1 MAKIKISGTIVS
13 ASYDDDFFA
22 PWIDKG
28 IITPSSRVVAAL
40 EAATEP
46 VDLVINS
53 YGGDVFAGGEMYVA
67 IMTALAAGKIAS
79 VEVQS
84 YACSMAAN
92 IVAALA
98 ARGIAVTGYT
108 QTQIMF
114 HGCYTVA
121 EGGAQHLEDTADNL
135 RSVNDTVIA
144 NLQSLGIEG
153 CSTWFA
159 EGREKWFN
167 GQEALDAKLLTSL
180 ADGIVEEAPEMKAT
194 ASRFAALARPGVHD
208 YRGACAALVAE
219 NDLTELRENFAQ
231 VRNKYKDLSSR
242 SCAMAEEYE
251 ATKKAYIDAAAE
263 IEHLNADIDAR
274 ANERF
279 AALQSKHDKDFAAL
293 RSERDAALKDLEAAR
308 AESTSLK
315 AGVEKLTADLAT
327 VRDQFAAE
335 KLEHE
340 RDVKTIREG
349 GIALSLPAQEKDAN
363 MTPREKLA
371 SLPPSE
377 REDFYNAH
385 KAEIDGTN

>member
-13 ASYDDDFFA
+13 ADYDDEFFA

-67 IMTALAAGKIAS
+67 IMKALASEKIAS

-114 HGCYTVA
+114 HGCYTVV
-121 EGGAQHLEDTADNL
+121 EGGAQHLEDTADSL
-135 RSVNDTVIA
+135 RSVNETVIA
-144 NLQSLGIEG
+144 NLEKLGIEG

-167 GQEALDAKLLTSL
+167 GQEALEAKLLTSL

-194 ASRFAALARPGVHD
+194 ASRFAALARPGVGD

-219 NDLTELRENFAQ
+219 NDLAELRETSAPAPSSST
-231 VRNKYKDLSSR
+231 RSSR
-242 SCAMAEEYE
+242 TPRRRRPRRRPRRQPS
-251 ATKKAYIDAAAE
+251 
-263 IEHLNADIDAR
+263 R
-274 ANERF
+274 P
-279 AALQSKHDKDFAAL
+279 S
-293 RSERDAALKDLEAAR
+293 
-308 AESTSLK
+308 STSSRPTS
-315 AGVEKLTADLAT
+315 TARRTNASPRFSRSMTKNLPHSVRSAT
-327 VRDQFAAE
+327 
-335 KLEHE
+335 
-340 RDVKTIREG
+340 
-349 GIALSLPAQEKDAN
+349 
-363 MTPREKLA
+363 
-371 SLPPSE
+371 PPSMTSKPPA
-377 REDFYNAH
+377 RSRPV
-385 KAEIDGTN
+385 

>member
-1 MAKIKISGTIVS
+1 MQIKISGTIVS
-13 ASYDDDFFA
+13 AEYDDDFFA

-28 IITPSSRVVAAL
+28 ILTPSSRVVAAL
-40 EAATEP
+40 EEAQEP
-46 VDLVINS
+46 ADLVINS

-67 IMTALAAGKIAS
+67 IMKAIAAGKIAS

-98 ARGIAVTGYT
+98 ARGISVAGYSN
-108 QTQIMF
+108 TQIMF

-135 RSVNDTVIA
+135 RGINETVIA
-144 NLQSLGIEG
+144 NLEKLGIEG
-153 CSTWFA
+153 CRTWFA
-159 EGREKWFN
+159 EGREKWLN
-167 GQEALDAKLLTSL
+167 GQEALEVKLLTSL
-180 ADGIVEEAPEMKAT
+180 ADAFVEENAPEMKTT

-219 NDLTELRENFAQ
+219 RDLEDLRAA
-231 VRNKYKDLSSR
+231 YKDLSAR
-242 SCAMAEEYE
+242 SVDKQQKLEDAE
-251 ATKKAYIDAAAE
+251 ARAFAAE
-263 IEHLNADIDAR
+263 SANAALVAELDSIKSDLDGK

-315 AGVEKLTADLAT
+315 GDVDKLTADLAT

-340 RDVKTIREG
+340 RDIKTIRDG
-349 GIALSLPAQEKDAN
+349 GIALCIPAQEVKLDAKSA
-363 MTPREKLA
+363 REVLA
-371 SLPPSE
+371 SLPLSE
-377 REDFYNAH
+377 RDAYYQAH
-385 KAEIDGTN
+385 KAEIDG

>member
-13 ASYDDDFFA
+13 ADYDDEFFA

-53 YGGDVFAGGEMYVA
+53 Y
-67 IMTALAAGKIAS
+67 GKIAS

-114 HGCYTVA
+114 HGCYTVV
-121 EGGAQHLEDTADNL
+121 EGGAQHLEDTADSL
-135 RSVNDTVIA
+135 RSVNETVIA
-144 NLQSLGIEG
+144 NLEKLGIEG

-167 GQEALDAKLLTSL
+167 GQEALEAKLLTSL

-208 YRGACAALVAE
+208 YRGACAALIAE
-219 NDLTELRENFAQ
+219 NDLTELRAA
-231 VRNKYKDLSSR
+231 YKDLSAR
-242 SCAMAEEYE
+242 AVEQHQKLEDAEAKASAAQT
-251 ATKKAYIDAAAE
+251 ATAAVLAE
-263 IEHLNADIDAR
+263 LDQLKADIDGK
-274 ANERF
+274 ANER
-279 AALQSKHDKDFAAL
+279 LQSKHDKDFAAL

-371 SLPPSE
+371 TLPPSE
-377 REDFYNAH
+377 RENFYQAH
-385 KAEIDGTN
+385 KAEIDG

>member
-13 ASYDDDFFA
+13 ADYDDEFFA

-67 IMTALAAGKIAS
+67 IMKALASEKIAS

-114 HGCYTVA
+114 HGCYTVV
-121 EGGAQHLEDTADNL
+121 EGGAQHLEDTADSL
-135 RSVNDTVIA
+135 RSVNETVIA
-144 NLQSLGIEG
+144 NLEKLGIEG

-167 GQEALDAKLLTSL
+167 GQEALEAKLLTSL

-208 YRGACAALVAE
+208 YRGACAALIAE
-219 NDLTELRENFAQ
+219 NDLTELRAA
-231 VRNKYKDLSSR
+231 YKDLSAR
-242 SCAMAEEYE
+242 AVEQHQKLEDAEAKASAAQT
-251 ATKKAYIDAAAE
+251 ATAAVLAE
-263 IEHLNADIDAR
+263 LDQLKADIDGK

-371 SLPPSE
+371 TLPPSE
-377 REDFYNAH
+377 RENFYQAH
-385 KAEIDGTN
+385 KAEIDG

>member
-114 HGCYTVA
+114 HGCYTVV
-121 EGGAQHLEDTADNL
+121 EGGAQHLEDTADSL
-135 RSVNDTVIA
+135 RSVNETVIA

-167 GQEALDAKLLTSL
+167 GQEALEAKLLTSL

-208 YRGACAALVAE
+208 YRGACAALIAE
-219 NDLTELRENFAQ
+219 NDLAELRENFAN
-231 VRNKYKDLSSR
+231 VRDKYKDLSSR

-251 ATKKAYIDAAAE
+251 ATKKAYIEAAAE
-263 IEHLNADIDAR
+263 IERLNADIDGK

-315 AGVEKLTADLAT
+315 AGAEKLTADLAQM
-327 VRDQFAAE
+327 RDQFAALQ
-335 KLEHE
+335 LEHE
-340 RDVKTIREG
+340 RDVKIIREG

-385 KAEIDGTN
+385 KAEIDG

>member
-13 ASYDDDFFA
+13 ASYDDEFFA

-114 HGCYTVA
+114 HGCYTVV
-121 EGGAQHLEDTADNL
+121 EGGAQHLEDTADSL

-167 GQEALDAKLLTSL
+167 GQEALEAKLLTSL
-180 ADGIVEEAPEMKAT
+180 ADGIVEEAPEMKET

-231 VRNKYKDLSSR
+231 VRDKYKDLSSR

-263 IEHLNADIDAR
+263 IERLNADIDAR

-315 AGVEKLTADLAT
+315 GSVDQLTADLAT

-371 SLPPSE
+371 TLPPSE
-377 REDFYNAH
+377 RENFYQAH
-385 KAEIDGTN
+385 KAEIDG